1 MTKILLFLLTFFSP
15 LVTVI
20 TLLCPDEG
28 PITVFCIIIIIIISS
43 SSSSSSS
50 SILII
55 ILIS

>member
-1 MTKILLFLLTFFSP
+1 MTKILLFLLTVFSP

-28 PITVFCIIIIIIISS
+28 PITVFFIIIIIS

>member
-28 PITVFCIIIIIIISS
+28 PITVFFIIIIIIIS